1 MMITLLLALTTT
13 PAVESPDTTLRISR
27 GTTIEVT
34 SMTRPIILR
43 TGAGDQV
50 RVVGA
55 NAERSGST
63 LEIDAA
69 SPFGRGTGPITV
81 TVPAWATVEVDA
93 MNANIMIEDAAERV
107 SASTLNGRI
116 ESRGGRGTLTLSTM
130 AGAISVKDF
139 AGTRLGVDAVSGE
152 ILVDGATGTLTIESV
167 SQGITLRNIRSSNVT
182 AETTNGRVQWEG
194 PLDPRGRYT
203 FATHN
208 GEILLLLPQAASA
221 RVRGSMFNGTFE
233 SDLPATTQGL
243 EPSRRDRE
251 VSLGKEFTATIGKG
265 EANVHVETFNGSI
278 RIKRLGST

>member
-1 MMITLLLALTTT
+1 MMITLLLALSTSV
-13 PAVESPDTTLRISR
+13 ALEVPDTTLRISR
-27 GTTIEVT
+27 GTTVEVT
-34 SMTRPIILR
+34 SMTRPIVIR

-55 NAERSGST
+55 NADLSGST
-63 LEIDAA
+63 LEVDAA

-81 TVPAWATVEVDA
+81 TVPAWATVEVNA
-93 MNANIMIEDAAERV
+93 MNASITIEDAPERLTAE
-107 SASTLNGRI
+107 TLNGRI
-116 ESRGGRGTLTLSTM
+116 ESRGGRGTLMLSTM
-130 AGAISVKDF
+130 AGAIRVRDF
-139 AGTRLGVDAVSGE
+139 EGTRLGVEAVSGE
-152 ILVDGATGTLTIESV
+152 IVVDGATGTLTLESV
-167 SQGITLRNIRSSNVT
+167 SQGITLRNIRSSTVT

-194 PLDPRGRYT
+194 ALDPRGRYT

-208 GEILLLLPQAASA
+208 GEILLLLPEGTSA

-251 VSLGKEFTATIGKG
+251 VSLGKEFTATLGKG